1 MEEPRHE
8 QLHEWYIGIELEI
21 ILAPPMRSASFCLA
35 ALLDRLYLMQR
46 STHERTS
53 TTLGPAQLR

>member
-8 QLHEWYIGIELEI
+8 QLHEWCIGIELEI

-35 ALLDRLYLMQR
+35 ALLDLHRLYLMQR
-46 STHERTS
+46 STH
-53 TTLGPAQLR
+53 